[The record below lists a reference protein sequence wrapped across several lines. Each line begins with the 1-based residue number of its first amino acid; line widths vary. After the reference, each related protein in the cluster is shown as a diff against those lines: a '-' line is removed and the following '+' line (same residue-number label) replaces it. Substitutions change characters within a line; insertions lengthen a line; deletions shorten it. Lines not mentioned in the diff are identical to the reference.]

1 MVKSSRDLS
10 WNSYYVEQPDPK
22 LTSILDQQMGTR
34 QVQLVE
40 IAIIEDYS
48 HNTLKCS
55 NEPF

>member
-40 IAIIEDYS
+40 IAIIED
-48 HNTLKCS
+48 
-55 NEPF
+55 